1 MFLIRDIGRE
11 LLATVACT
19 LRAVLAIRKYF
30 LKSLSAWLANT
41 RMHLIEKIIS
51 PEAGVQVAPRRRPL
65 FLDLMMAY
73 RTPTIKPVLQK
84 LMWMAIAATV
94 AYTGNAYAAASDEC
108 APGTVVPDIRIEIT
122 RNAEGAVADYRL
134 SEPVSC
140 LRLADAGPVR
150 KLTWK
155 MLTAGA
161 RLNENGNAIV
171 LEKPQSGFQV
181 LLRPFQYD
189 GQIDRTYSPVI
200 NFGDGSAAAVYSVY
214 LQGADRSGKTTF
226 EFSGFSP
233 FAQVGKVGRQSEVA
247 GEHPGY
253 LIIGDPL
260 LVQDGKA
267 SFILDRALPVWL
279 KTKVTQQLHQGVAAV
294 SAVAALPLKTSY
306 LLTYTDPRSPGAGWR
321 GDALHHSV
329 RLNFFGEKWQRED
342 PEIAATISRFA
353 LHELF
358 HLANHQIRPAQ
369 PGNGLLSL
377 LEGGA
382 EAAAVTLLHR
392 SGELNDT
399 AFAAEKDA
407 AMLRC
412 LKVPGDTLATK
423 ERINT
428 RTAPYACGEVLQ
440 YLAAAIVNKKSGQA
454 DVLTIWKAFLSR
466 QNGEAYGWD
475 EFFAALRQQ
484 AAPDS
489 LKQISMLEKLA
500 TGTASWHETLE
511 AFEAGSFVRKPDD
524 AEMHT
529 PQRSAFYAE
538 SFLQQMLVE
547 HCNGRSGTIPANDG
561 FVLDAPPDACS
572 GVPDKF
578 RVVAINGH
586 RLANEGHDAYR
597 EQIRRCAAGES
608 TELKDDHGEVR
619 TVNCSKAVSPIQLY
633 SFNNTMENSNK

>member
-1 MFLIRDIGRE
+1 MTYRSP
-11 LLATVACT
+11 
-19 LRAVLAIRKYF
+19 AIK
-30 LKSLSAWLANT
+30 L
-41 RMHLIEKIIS
+41 
-51 PEAGVQVAPRRRPL
+51 
-65 FLDLMMAY
+65 
-73 RTPTIKPVLQK
+73 VLQK
-84 LMWMAIAATV
+84 LMWIAIAATE
-94 AYTGNAYAAASDEC
+94 AYTGNAYAAAPDEC

-122 RNAEGAVADYRL
+122 RNAEGAVANYRL
-134 SEPVSC
+134 SEPVPC

-155 MLTAGA
+155 MLTTGA

-214 LQGADRSGKTTF
+214 LQGADRSRKTTF

-233 FAQVGKVGRQSEVA
+233 FAQVGKIGRQSEVA

-279 KTKVTQQLHQGVAAV
+279 KTKITQQLHQGVAAV
-294 SAVAALPLKTSY
+294 SAVAPLPLKTSY

-321 GDALHHSV
+321 GDVLHHSV

-407 AMLRC
+407 AMMRC
-412 LKVPGDTLATK
+412 LGVPGDTLASK
-423 ERINT
+423 EQNNT
-428 RTAPYACGEVLQ
+428 RIAPYACGEVLQ
-440 YLAAAIVNKKSGQA
+440 YLAAATLKRKAGQD
-454 DVLTIWKAFLSR
+454 DVLTIWESMLAH

-475 EFFAALRQQ
+475 AFFVALRQQ
-484 AAPDS
+484 ADPALLD
-489 LKQISMLEKLA
+489 QISMLERLVG
-500 TGTASWHETLE
+500 GTASWRDTLE
-511 AFEAGSFVRKPDD
+511 AFEARSLVRITDD
-524 AEMHT
+524 AEMRT
-529 PQRSAFYAE
+529 SQRSAFYAQ
-538 SFLQQMLVE
+538 LMLME
-547 HCNGRSGTIPANDG
+547 LLSGHCNGRFGTTHLNDDYI
-561 FVLDAPPDACS
+561 LDAAPEFCS

-578 RVVAINGH
+578 RVVAMNGH
-586 RLANEGHDAYR
+586 RLANEGYDAYR
-597 EQIRRCAAGES
+597 EQIRRCAAGEP
-608 TELKDDHGEVR
+608 TELQDDHGAVR
-619 TVNCSKAVSPIQLY
+619 SVACGKVGSPLQLY
-633 SFNNTMENSNK
+633 SFGRNR